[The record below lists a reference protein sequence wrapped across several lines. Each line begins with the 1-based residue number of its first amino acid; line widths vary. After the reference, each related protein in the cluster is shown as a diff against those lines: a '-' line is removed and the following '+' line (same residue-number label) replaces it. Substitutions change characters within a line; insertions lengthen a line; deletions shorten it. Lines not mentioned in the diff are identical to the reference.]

1 MKYKV
6 EWVINGEVA
15 VEAESK
21 EQAEQLVEQLL
32 VGTLTDGDRW
42 PAELG
47 AQCIQGAASVLE
59 GELVA

>member
-6 EWVINGEVA
+6 EWIINGEVT
-15 VEAESK
+15 VEAQSK
-21 EQAEQLVEQLL
+21 EQDEQLLEQLL

-47 AQCIQGAASVLE
+47 AQGIQGAATALE

>member
-15 VEAESK
+15 VEADTK

-32 VGTLTDGDRW
+32 VGTLTDADRW

-47 AQCIQGAASVLE
+47 AQGIQGAATVLE

>member
-6 EWVINGEVA
+6 EWIVNGEVT
-15 VEAESK
+15 VEAASK

-32 VGTLTDGDRW
+32 VGTLTDADRW

-47 AQCIQGAASVLE
+47 AQGIQGAATVLE

>member
-6 EWVINGEVA
+6 EWIVSGELVI
-15 VEAESK
+15 EAATK

-32 VGTLTDGDRW
+32 VGTLTDADRW

-47 AQCIQGAASVLE
+47 AQGIQGAATLLD
-59 GELVA
+59 GELVS

>member
-6 EWVINGEVA
+6 EWIINGEVT
-15 VEAESK
+15 VEAQSK
-21 EQAEQLVEQLL
+21 EQAEQLLEQLL

-47 AQCIQGAASVLE
+47 AQGIQGAATALE
-59 GELVA
+59 GELVG

>member
-6 EWVINGEVA
+6 EWIINGEVT
-15 VEAESK
+15 VEAQSK
-21 EQAEQLVEQLL
+21 EQAEQLLEQLL

-42 PAELG
+42 PSELG
-47 AQCIQGAASVLE
+47 AQGIQGAATALE